1 MKKIIMTALLGAT
14 FTFATAQPVF
24 FVHPMSFDNTEAIN
38 YSLDY
43 FVKNECQNTDQMAQL
58 TAFES
63 LSHGKD
69 RAAMDKVIKKLC
81 DSGTEQCNYV
91 DIQTEYLKQI

>member
-14 FTFATAQPVF
+14 FTLATAQPVF
-24 FVHPMSFDNTEAIN
+24 FVHPMDFDNTEAIN

-43 FVKNECQNTDQMAQL
+43 FVKNECQNTDQTAQL

-69 RAAMDKVIKKLC
+69 RVAMDKAIQNVC
-81 DSGTEQCNYV
+81 DTGSEQCNYIA
-91 DIQTEYLKQI
+91 IQKEYIKYI

>member
-14 FTFATAQPVF
+14 FTLATAQPVF
-24 FVHPMSFDNTEAIN
+24 FVHPMDFDNTEAIN
-38 YSLDY
+38 YSVDY
-43 FVKNECQNTDQMAQL
+43 FVKNECQNTDKVAQL

-69 RAAMDKVIKKLC
+69 RAAMDKAIKNAC
-81 DSGTEQCNYV
+81 DASSEQCNYV
-91 DIQTEYLKQI
+91 AIQTEYLKQI